1 MLKTEEIK
9 KIKFI
14 LTITYNFDGD
24 YLAEAYDTE
33 EDAVIML
40 NQYLLQEIDTVKTES
55 GYTPSVLTYSD
66 TDKTLVYCE
75 GCTKDS
81 GYDHEEDCAYYRIF
95 KIRV

>member
-1 MLKTEEIK
+1 MY
-9 KIKFI
+9 I
-14 LTITYNFDGD
+14 LAITYNFDGG
-24 YLAEAYDTE
+24 YVAKAFDTE

-81 GYDHEEDCAYYRIF
+81 GYDHEEDCAFYRIF
-95 KIRV
+95 EVEV